1 MKWLRSV
8 FVLTLSV
15 TSGLVKL
22 GHPVP
27 ESNLSFELKS
37 GSPETTS
44 T

>member
-1 MKWLRSV
+1 MKSERSV
-8 FVLTLSV
+8 AVLMFEGSK
-15 TSGLVKL
+15 GLVKL

-27 ESNLSFELKS
+27 DSYLSSELNN